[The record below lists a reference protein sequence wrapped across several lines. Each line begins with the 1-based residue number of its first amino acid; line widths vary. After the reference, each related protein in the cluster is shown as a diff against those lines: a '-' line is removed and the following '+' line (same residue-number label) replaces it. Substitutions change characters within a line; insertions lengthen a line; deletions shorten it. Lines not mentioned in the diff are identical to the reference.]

1 MQNHPQQNLVGNFVV
16 LSPLGCS
23 IAHHFPHPSTRR
35 GIFAISV
42 TMAATQC
49 KTGRIRVGIS
59 GWNYAPW
66 RRVFYPPRLPHAR
79 ELAYAAERFS
89 TIEINGTFYSLQR
102 PFSFLR
108 WSELTPPD
116 FLFSVKGSRY
126 ITHMLRLRNV
136 EQALANFFASGL
148 LLLGP
153 KLGPILWQF
162 PPTFSFNAS
171 LLEAF
176 FQLLP
181 RTTAEAADLS
191 QRHDSRVEGRAC
203 TETDKNRPMRHA
215 VEIRHD
221 SFLTEEFI
229 RLLRRYRIALV
240 CADTVSWPRLVDAT
254 ADFVYCRLHGSR
266 ELYASGYGPKA
277 IATWADRIA
286 AWAGGRPPAGTRVST
301 FSATEACPHDVYVY
315 FDNDMKVR
323 APADALSLERR
334 LAKLG
339 IAQPWKALQEI

>member
-1 MQNHPQQNLVGNFVV
+1 MADAQ
-16 LSPLGCS
+16 CS
-23 IAHHFPHPSTRR
+23 
-35 GIFAISV
+35 V
-42 TMAATQC
+42 
-49 KTGRIRVGIS
+49 GRIRVGIS
-59 GWNYAPW
+59 GWTYAPW
-66 RRVFYPPRLPHAR
+66 RGVFYPERLPHAR

-89 TIEINGTFYSLQR
+89 SIEINGTFYSLQR
-102 PFSFLR
+102 PSSFAR
-108 WSELTPPD
+108 WAAATPDD
-116 FLFSVKGSRY
+116 FVFSVKGSRF

-162 PPTFSFNAS
+162 PPNFAFDAP
-171 LLEAF
+171 LLENF

-181 RTTAEAADLS
+181 RNTIEAANLGRS
-191 QRHDSRVEGRAC
+191 HDSRVEGRAH
-203 TETDKNRPMRHA
+203 TETDENRPLRHA
-215 VEIRHD
+215 IEIRHD
-221 SFLTEEFI
+221 SFLTEDFI
-229 RLLRRYRIALV
+229 RLLRRHRVALV

-254 ADFVYCRLHGSR
+254 TDFVYCRLHGSR

-286 AWAGGRPPAGTRVST
+286 AWASGNPPGGKRVSA
-301 FSATEACPHDVYVY
+301 FSPKEARPHDVYVY

-334 LAKLG
+334 LTKLG
-339 IAQPWKALQEI
+339 FAEPWGDSWLLRPGP

>member
-1 MQNHPQQNLVGNFVV
+1 
-16 LSPLGCS
+16 
-23 IAHHFPHPSTRR
+23 
-35 GIFAISV
+35 
-42 TMAATQC
+42 MAATQS

-66 RRVFYPPRLPHAR
+66 RGVFYPQKLPHAR

-102 PFSFLR
+102 PTSFAR
-108 WSELTPPD
+108 WSELTPPG
-116 FLFSVKGSRY
+116 FVFSVKGSRY

-162 PPTFSFNAS
+162 PPNFAFNAA

-181 RTTAEAADLS
+181 RTTAEAANLA
-191 QRHDSRVEGRAC
+191 QRHDSRLGAKRRSTNANEGRAC
-203 TETDKNRPMRHA
+203 TETDKNRRLRHA
-215 VEIRHD
+215 IEIRHD
-221 SFLTEEFI
+221 SFLTEDFI

-277 IATWADRIA
+277 IATWSDRIA
-286 AWAGGRPPAGTRVST
+286 AWASGNPPSGTRVT
-301 FSATEACPHDVYVY
+301 AFSPTEARPHDVYIY

-334 LAKLG
+334 LVRLG
-339 IAQPWKALQEI
+339 IAQPWKALQDVDPNF

>member
-1 MQNHPQQNLVGNFVV
+1 
-16 LSPLGCS
+16 
-23 IAHHFPHPSTRR
+23 
-35 GIFAISV
+35 
-42 TMAATQC
+42 MAASTSR
-49 KTGRIRVGIS
+49 TGRIRVGIS

-66 RRVFYPPRLPHAR
+66 RRVFYPDRLPHAR

-102 PFSFLR
+102 PSSFAR
-108 WSELTPPD
+108 WAAATPND
-116 FLFSVKGSRY
+116 FVFSVKGSRF

-153 KLGPILWQF
+153 KLGPVLWQF
-162 PPTFSFNAS
+162 SPNFSFDPS
-171 LLEAF
+171 LLENF

-181 RTTAEAADLS
+181 QTTMQAAHLS
-191 QRHDSRVEGRAC
+191 CNHDHRVEGRAH
-203 TETDKNRPMRHA
+203 TETDADRPLRHA
-215 VEIRHD
+215 IEIRHD
-221 SFLTEEFI
+221 SFLSEDFI

-240 CADTVSWPRLVDAT
+240 CADTLSWPRLVDAT
-254 ADFVYCRLHGSR
+254 TDFVYCRLHGSR
-266 ELYASGYGPKA
+266 ELYASGYGAKA
-277 IATWADRIA
+277 IATWADRMA
-286 AWAGGRPPAGTRVST
+286 AWATGNPPKGTRVSA
-301 FSATEACPHDVYVY
+301 FSPMEARPHDVYVY

-339 IAQPWKALQEI
+339 IAQGFVKSGRVCDAGPLRPPHRTSL

>member
-1 MQNHPQQNLVGNFVV
+1 
-16 LSPLGCS
+16 
-23 IAHHFPHPSTRR
+23 
-35 GIFAISV
+35 
-42 TMAATQC
+42 MAAANRTS
-49 KTGRIRVGIS
+49 GYIRVGIS
-59 GWNYAPW
+59 GWTYAPW
-66 RRVFYPPRLPHAR
+66 RGVFYPERLPHAR

-102 PFSFLR
+102 PSSFAA
-108 WSELTPPD
+108 WVAATPDD
-116 FLFSVKGSRY
+116 FVFSVKGSRF

-162 PPTFSFNAS
+162 PPDFSFDPS
-171 LLEAF
+171 RLEAF

-181 RTTAEAADLS
+181 RTTVEAAELGR
-191 QRHDSRVEGRAC
+191 RHDHRVEGRAH
-203 TETDKNRPMRHA
+203 TETDKTRPIRHA
-215 VEIRHD
+215 IEIRHD
-221 SFLTEEFI
+221 SFITIDFI
-229 RLLRRYRIALV
+229 RLLRRYGIALV

-254 ADFVYCRLHGSR
+254 TDFVYCRLHGSR
-266 ELYASGYGPKA
+266 ELYASGYGRQA

-286 AWAGGRPPAGTRVST
+286 AWASGNPPSGKRISEFSDREGRL
-301 FSATEACPHDVYVY
+301 HDVYVY

-334 LAKLG
+334 LARMGGDIRIKSG
-339 IAQPWKALQEI
+339 RIRAKPPRIRAPTGGKGP

>member
-1 MQNHPQQNLVGNFVV
+1 
-16 LSPLGCS
+16 
-23 IAHHFPHPSTRR
+23 
-35 GIFAISV
+35 
-42 TMAATQC
+42 MAALSGKQ
-49 KTGRIRVGIS
+49 GRIRVGIS

-66 RRVFYPPRLPHAR
+66 RGVFYPDRLPHAR

-102 PFSFLR
+102 PSSFAR
-108 WSELTPPD
+108 WAAATPDD
-116 FLFSVKGSRY
+116 FIFSVKGSRY
-126 ITHMLRLRNV
+126 ISHMLRLRNV

-162 PPTFSFNAS
+162 PPNFSFNAS
-171 LLEAF
+171 LLESF

-181 RTTAEAADLS
+181 QTTMEAAELGRS
-191 QRHDSRVEGRAC
+191 HDSRVEGRVH
-203 TETDKNRPMRHA
+203 TETDRERPLRHA
-215 VEIRHD
+215 IEIRHD
-221 SFLTEEFI
+221 SFLSEEFI
-229 RLLRRYRIALV
+229 RLLRQYRIALV

-254 ADFVYCRLHGSR
+254 TDFVYCRLHGSR
-266 ELYASGYGPKA
+266 ELYASGYGAKA
-277 IATWADRIA
+277 IATWADRMA
-286 AWAGGRPPAGTRVST
+286 AWASGNPPAGPRISA
-301 FSATEACPHDVYVY
+301 FSPTEARPHDVYVY

-339 IAQPWKALQEI
+339 IAQSFVKSGPVCDR